1 MAAAK
6 TKDTRSRNF
15 ATTVY
20 PDSAPENW
28 MSIASELKVPAFISP
43 LHDKDFNPTGEQK
56 KPHWHFMIMFEGKK
70 SDEQV
75 KELFATFGGVGCEKI
90 NSIRSY
96 ARYLCHLDNPDKAQ
110 YKTEDVVCLAGAD
123 YFELIGLASDKYA
136 AVGEIMEF
144 CIKNDFYSFAE
155 LSMYCKAN
163 RQDWFRVLVDKS
175 TVYIKEFLKSRTWD
189 VYGST
194 LPRRV
199 DDEGNLIDLETGEVF
214 TRE

>member
-15 ATTVY
+15 ATVIY

-28 MSIASELKVPAFISP
+28 LSLASDLRVPAFISP
-43 LHDKDFNPTGEQK
+43 LHDNDFNPTGEQK
-56 KPHWHFMIMFEGKK
+56 KPHWHFLIMFEGKK
-70 SDEQV
+70 SEEQV
-75 KELFATFGGVGCEKI
+75 QELFSSIGGVGIEKV

-96 ARYLCHLDNPDKAQ
+96 ARYLCHLDNPDKCQ
-110 YKTEDVVCLAGAD
+110 YKPEDVVCLAGAD
-123 YFELIGLASDKYA
+123 YFDIIGLASDKYV
-136 AVGEIMEF
+136 AVGEIMRF
-144 CIKNDFYSFAE
+144 CMENDIYSFSE
-155 LSMYCKAN
+155 LSLYCMVH

-189 VYGST
+189 THGST

-199 DDEGNLIDLETGEVF
+199 NDDGDLIDFDTGEVI
-214 TRE
+214 